1 MASEYTLRLKAALD
15 TSEVQQELSK
25 LRSTSA
31 GGPAGRGGAS
41 AAATSNLGSL
51 GTTLTKINTTLAQL
65 NQTLSRMAMQQKTMP
80 VQTTAVRQPVV
91 ASPALAMNKMQPI
104 MPFALARQQT
114 GGGVA

>member
-31 GGPAGRGGAS
+31 GGPAGKAGAS

-51 GTTLTKINTTLAQL
+51 GTTLTRINTTLAQL

-80 VQTTAVRQPVV
+80 VQTAVRQPVV

-104 MPFALARQQT
+104 VPFAVARRQT
-114 GGGVA
+114 GEGIA